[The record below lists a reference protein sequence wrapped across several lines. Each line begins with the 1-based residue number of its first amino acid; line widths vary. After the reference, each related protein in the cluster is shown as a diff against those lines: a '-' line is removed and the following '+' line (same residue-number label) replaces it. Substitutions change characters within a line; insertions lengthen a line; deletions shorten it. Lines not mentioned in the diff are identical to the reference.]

1 MSTSVIRRQHLLLS
15 LSFQGAWNY
24 QSCTELLYP
33 LCSDGIHDMYFKS
46 SWDIEAVGK
55 ICRNTWGTSPDLSRV
70 KLLYGDRDI
79 SEHSNIVFVNGDM
92 DPWSGGG
99 VLDNITDS
107 IIALT
112 VDHGAHNYDLLF
124 SMKEDLP
131 SVKEARNKEKSYIRS
146 WIQKWREKMI
156 TVEKLIGQGQL
167 LTT

>member
-1 MSTSVIRRQHLLLS
+1 
-15 LSFQGAWNY
+15 
-24 QSCTELLYP
+24 
-33 LCSDGIHDMYFKS
+33 MYYKS
-46 SWDIEAVGK
+46 SWDIEAVRK

-92 DPWSGGG
+92 DPWFGGG